1 MPLLVQISI
10 VIATLAFVAIVTTT
24 IIALVRLGQAAGR
37 LSTAAESSLAQ
48 VEAIVL
54 ETKELLAAMR
64 EIMPP
69 AQRVMKRFERL
80 GDRVAAISTA
90 VLDEVEEPVLAT
102 VAMARGLRA
111 GSTSLLDSLTRRF
124 VRRSSSNNGDQDHE

>member
-37 LSTAAESSLAQ
+37 LSTAAEASLAQ
-48 VEAIVL
+48 VEAIVI
-54 ETKELLAAMR
+54 ETKDLLAAMR

-69 AQRVMKRFERL
+69 AQRVMRRFEQL
-80 GDRVAAISTA
+80 GDRVAALSTH

-102 VAMARGLRA
+102 VAMARGLRV
-111 GSTSLLDSLTRRF
+111 GSSLLLDSLTRRF
-124 VRRSSSNNGDQDHE
+124 TRRSSSNNGAQDDE